1 MSFFHERDPISTL
14 RRCYL
19 SQVSPLSNLQT
30 ITWYDEN
37 IFYRRRIV
45 YFAVIF
51 KNTNNLVLGS
61 QDTF

>member
-1 MSFFHERDPISTL
+1 MNGTQFRHYDDAIFLWPK
-14 RRCYL
+14 
-19 SQVSPLSNLQT
+19 QVSPLFNLQT
-30 ITWYDEN
+30 VTWHDEN

-61 QDTF
+61 PDTF